1 MAPFSS
7 IFSVTSPPRKTLLRT
22 KHSIPQ
28 SLIRVSFDSGN
39 GTGAFEEIG
48 FEFGAVEVGIAAIN
62 QPHCMRRAAEPET
75 KGVAKEVPVRGA

>member
-1 MAPFSS
+1 MCNIITIRFYFSWYT
-7 IFSVTSPPRKTLLRT
+7 FFNT

-62 QPHCMRRAAEPET
+62 QPPLHEE
-75 KGVAKEVPVRGA
+75 GG